1 MPQIKSK
8 FTTEE
13 RIAFDEKYNLGVYS
27 HEAMIELL
35 MQQDKRIEQL
45 EERLM
50 EVHEITYEHKI
61 NCIQT
66 SA

>member
-13 RIAFDEKYNLGVYS
+13 RIAFEEKYNLWVYS

-35 MQQDKRIEQL
+35 MQQDKRIHYGSENF
-45 EERLM
+45 EKSIIEA
-50 EVHEITYEHKI
+50 KK
-61 NCIQT
+61 
-66 SA
+66 